1 VLAADGS
8 TEVAQEDRRQR
19 GVRVKRREGQLS
31 IAIALDDELR
41 KQTPDFQHAPNI
53 RALRVERL
61 A

>member
-19 GVRVKRREGQLS
+19 SVRVKRSEPQL
-31 IAIALDDELR
+31 AIASALEGEVR
-41 KQTPDFQHAPNI
+41 KQPTDSQHRTNI
-53 RALRVERL
+53 RARRAERF